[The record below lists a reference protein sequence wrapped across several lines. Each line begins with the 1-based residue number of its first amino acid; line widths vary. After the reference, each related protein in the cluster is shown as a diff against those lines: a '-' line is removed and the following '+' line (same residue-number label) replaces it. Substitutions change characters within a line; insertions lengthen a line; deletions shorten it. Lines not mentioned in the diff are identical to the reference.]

1 MNKMLTKDCPLSHF
15 PQKGEQRALPSLTG
29 IPVQAMPAHRTGPHR
44 RSVRLQYASPEPEQ
58 KNAVIQRKQIIPLRD
73 RLLEF
78 DVDAA
83 QLPKIGDLV
92 TEYDKLE
99 NVAATR
105 AQQQALLEEML
116 TLPLPESAEATRAFK
131 VVQDELSFVLKQDFT
146 QIAARENPWTH
157 MDNAPF
163 FLELKQRAV
172 EQDILKPTP
181 TKISAQ
187 GLVTA
192 LSAHHIQ
199 NLEGQPAEQ
208 QGQKPQLVDPNTFG
222 IADKVLSLL
231 NAEGELVHYTHFKD
245 LTVIHSTDYLK
256 QNSILHSDKQDQEP
270 GEGTYTTKNQD
281 IDFRIIKNTG
291 FVFMFLEHKDDAR
304 PNTRFGKYRMSL
316 PVSSPEAVR
325 SLEGGWAI
333 MHDLTNVPK
342 PDRPIYPGSQM
353 DRITSITAGGT
364 IGSAEKT
371 LSQSFLEQSTLFAP
385 HDRPPEPLQ
394 DLAKRTRQ
402 KIEDKL
408 SGNFLAGSQILLGVA
423 LRVECELRL
432 LAQVAPEEALQVLSS
447 KEMLWSYIKNVIF
460 NMQIMVPNS
469 VMPEKMRVVEQAPA
483 APTTS
488 AATPPAAPA
497 PQKKSWEERLAE
509 RRAKDLEWA
518 KKRAEDAE
526 RARKA
531 RKAQEA
537 QKDPESA

>member
-1 MNKMLTKDCPLSHF
+1 MNKMLTKDRPLSHF
-15 PQKGEQRALPSLTG
+15 PQKGAQRALPSLTG

-44 RSVRLQYASPEPEQ
+44 RSVRLQYASPDPEQ

-157 MDNAPF
+157 MDDAPF
-163 FLELKQRAV
+163 FPELKQRAV
-172 EQDILKPTP
+172 EQGILKPAP

-192 LSAHHIQ
+192 LSEHHIQ
-199 NLEGQPAEQ
+199 NLEMQRQDLEKRQPESVLRLLDWPAEQ
-208 QGQKPQLVDPNTFG
+208 QSQKPQPVDLNTFD
-222 IADKVLSLL
+222 IAGKVLSLL

-256 QNSILHSDKQDQEP
+256 QNSILHSDEQDQAP

-325 SLEGGWAI
+325 SLKGGWAI

-342 PDRPIYPGSQM
+342 PDRPIYPGSRM
-353 DRITSITAGGT
+353 DRITSITAGGYHRF
-364 IGSAEKT
+364 GGKSAESIFFGAVY
-371 LSQSFLEQSTLFAP
+371 LI
-385 HDRPPEPLQ
+385 R
-394 DLAKRTRQ
+394 
-402 KIEDKL
+402 
-408 SGNFLAGSQILLGVA
+408 VA
-423 LRVECELRL
+423 
-432 LAQVAPEEALQVLSS
+432 
-447 KEMLWSYIKNVIF
+447 
-460 NMQIMVPNS
+460 
-469 VMPEKMRVVEQAPA
+469 
-483 APTTS
+483 
-488 AATPPAAPA
+488 
-497 PQKKSWEERLAE
+497 
-509 RRAKDLEWA
+509 
-518 KKRAEDAE
+518 
-526 RARKA
+526 
-531 RKAQEA
+531 
-537 QKDPESA
+537 